1 MKHDHFSRT
10 SDHFEI
16 MLNYCE
22 KMMKEGK
29 AYVDDT
35 DAEVSILGGS
45 RTGWLPGIQL
55 ILKVNIKIGQIN

>member
-22 KMMKEGK
+22 KMIKEGK

-35 DAEVSILGGS
+35 DAEVIDYQSV
-45 RTGWLPGIQL
+45 TWC
-55 ILKVNIKIGQIN
+55 KF

>member
-1 MKHDHFSRT
+1 
-10 SDHFEI
+10 